1 MSDVL
6 SQSDIVEITGFVR
19 PHAQVRILRDLGY
32 IVLGTNGKGQVTALS
47 NHPSDP
53 ANQTKK
59 SSTREKLVKLNF
71 KCPPTAMTPTRSSQS
86 AGA

>member
-6 SQSDIVEITGFVR
+6 SQDDIVHITGFVR

-32 IVLGTNGKGQVTALS
+32 IVLGTNGKGQVRALS

-53 ANQTKK
+53 ANQMKK
-59 SSTREKLVKLNF
+59 LSTREKPVKLNF
-71 KCPPTAMTPTRSSQS
+71 KCPPTATNPTRSSQR
-86 AGA
+86 AGD